1 MHIPERFV
9 RHIWKNVYLRLSDLK
24 TTDGKSLTILSPGCI
39 NTNEG
44 ADFLDA
50 KIVLNGVE
58 KSGKV
63 EIHSQSSD
71 WLRHQHSSN
80 ERYSDLVLHVV
91 FEHDH
96 DLENGIPVLEL
107 KSFLTNSLH
116 AVIADCIKDEAKL
129 QNQPTIHCQPM
140 LGQVDDELKL
150 DLLQRLSEDRLIKK
164 SRSFSEKLEGENY
177 DELIYRGL
185 ARALGYSE
193 NTKPMEQLAARIPF
207 AGLRESFSKL
217 GFSERRLITESVL
230 FSLSGLLDVKA
241 DAVNSDTAEYVE
253 GLKRNFD
260 QTSFAAYE
268 PLNKLDWV
276 FFRLRPSN
284 FPTLRLAGFAEVLS
298 KNLERGFLET
308 ACEIIEMGL
317 PIKRKITLLESLF
330 LADADG
336 YWMSHYLF
344 GSPAKTPIKSLIG
357 KNRAAEVVIN
367 TLLPVMQL
375 FAQRASDKKLESK
388 VLEIY
393 EGYPKGLTSEVAKKA
408 LDELLGAGYTI
419 RSAAFEQGILELKK
433 NYCDAFRCLE
443 CEIGKKIFRK

>member
-1 MHIPERFV
+1 MRIPERFV

-24 TTDGKSLTILSPGCI
+24 TTDGKTLTILSPGRI

-58 KSGKV
+58 KSGNV

-71 WLRHQHSSN
+71 WDRHHHSSN
-80 ERYSDLVLHVV
+80 AHYSDLVLHVV
-91 FEHDH
+91 FEHDRE
-96 DLENGIPVLEL
+96 LENGIPVLEL

-129 QNQPTIHCQPM
+129 QNQPAIHCKPM

-150 DLLQRLSEDRLIKK
+150 MWLEQLSRERLTNK
-164 SRSFSEKLEGENY
+164 SRSFEAKLDGENY
-177 DELIYRGL
+177 DELIYQGL

-193 NTKPMEQLAARIPF
+193 NTRPMELLAKQV
-207 AGLRESFSKL
+207 SFSDL
-217 GFSERRLITESVL
+217 RNAFSEKRFAERRLIMESVL

-260 QTSFAAYE
+260 QTSFTACE
-268 PLNKLDWV
+268 PLNKLDWI

-298 KNLERGFLET
+298 KNFERGFLET

-336 YWMSHYLF
+336 YWMSHY
-344 GSPAKTPIKSLIG
+344 
-357 KNRAAEVVIN
+357 
-367 TLLPVMQL
+367 
-375 FAQRASDKKLESK
+375 
-388 VLEIY
+388 
-393 EGYPKGLTSEVAKKA
+393 
-408 LDELLGAGYTI
+408 
-419 RSAAFEQGILELKK
+419 
-433 NYCDAFRCLE
+433 
-443 CEIGKKIFRK
+443 